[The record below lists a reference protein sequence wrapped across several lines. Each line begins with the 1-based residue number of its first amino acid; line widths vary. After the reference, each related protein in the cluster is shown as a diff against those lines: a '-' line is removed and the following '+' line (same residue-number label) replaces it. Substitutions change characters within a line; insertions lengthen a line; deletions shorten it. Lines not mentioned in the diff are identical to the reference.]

1 MTELDRIDVAI
12 LEILQEDA
20 RTPIKEIGA
29 RVNLSSSSTH
39 ARLNALREGGVL
51 GASRAEVTFAA
62 LGVGIEAVFM
72 VELSK
77 HERGVVDSFLDAVA
91 DVPEVRSAFLVTG
104 RHDVLIHVVA
114 RDTRHLKDL
123 ALDGFTSR
131 PGVVRVETAIVY
143 ETRRRHVLPDLR
155 SGSLR

>member
-1 MTELDRIDVAI
+1 MADLDQTDISI
-12 LEILQEDA
+12 LGILQEDA
-20 RTPIKEIGA
+20 RTPIKEIAA
-29 RVNLSSSSTH
+29 RVGLSISSTH
-39 ARLNALREGGVL
+39 ARLNALREARVL
-51 GASRAEVTFAA
+51 GASRAEVAPAA
-62 LGVGIEAVFM
+62 FGVGIEAIFM

-77 HERGVVDSFLDAVA
+77 HKRGAVDSFLDAVA
-91 DVPEVRSAFLVTG
+91 EVPEVRSAFLVTG

-143 ETRRRHVLPDLR
+143 ETRRRYVLPDLR
-155 SGSLR
+155 FARS